1 MSHESVFKSDKNR
14 TTRTGQ
20 PEHMRHRTRL
30 PEEQDNH
37 DGQDS
42 QEYENMYRAATIG
55 QDSQNRTGLSIPQSL
70 LIPLPLAL

>member
-30 PEEQDNH
+30 PEEQDNQT
-37 DGQDS
+37 DRTVR
-42 QEYENMYRAATIG
+42 NMKTCIG
-55 QDSQNRTGLSIPQSL
+55 Q
-70 LIPLPLAL
+70 PL